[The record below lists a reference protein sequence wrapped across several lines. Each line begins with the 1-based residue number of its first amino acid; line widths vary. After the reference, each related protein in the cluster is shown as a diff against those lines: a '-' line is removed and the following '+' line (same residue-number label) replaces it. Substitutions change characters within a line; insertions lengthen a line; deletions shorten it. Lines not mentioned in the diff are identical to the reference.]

1 MNLFRQE
8 VIKHQSD
15 KLFGEVILIRPLSFA
30 FLTALLVVFVAVVL
44 VFLLYGKYGRK
55 ETVGGFLLPDK
66 GLVNVYAPYL
76 GITQEVFIKEGQT
89 VKQGQILYRVS
100 TDFKMSNNSSN
111 NEKMLEH
118 IEKQKAN
125 LVKKIELEKIRFT
138 DEEQSLKE
146 QLKYL
151 DAEIAQIKLQLKT
164 AQLELNL
171 SEKLWNDYKDFR
183 KKDLVLESE
192 LTQKH
197 YNYLA
202 KLSTLQNIRQ
212 NLINKTANLE
222 TIKLNLSQLPNNQ
235 AISLQELRNQQLAI
249 EEKITNI
256 KSEKSYDIVSPL
268 DAKVSVL
275 MAKLGQKID
284 LNAPLLTLLPENSIL
299 EAELFLPS
307 RSIGFAE
314 IGQEVLMRYDAFPY
328 QRYGLAKGTIK
339 EISQTVINPQDI
351 HISIGLNEPVY
362 RVKVDLAKQFI
373 FANGKPIFLQP
384 GMKLSADI
392 LLENRSLFEWLL
404 EPIYSL
410 KGSI

>member
-1 MNLFRQE
+1 
-8 VIKHQSD
+8 
-15 KLFGEVILIRPLSFA
+15 
-30 FLTALLVVFVAVVL
+30 
-44 VFLLYGKYGRK
+44 
-55 ETVGGFLLPDK
+55 
-66 GLVNVYAPYL
+66 
-76 GITQEVFIKEGQT
+76 
-89 VKQGQILYRVS
+89 
-100 TDFKMSNNSSN
+100 
-111 NEKMLEH
+111 
-118 IEKQKAN
+118 
-125 LVKKIELEKIRFT
+125 
-138 DEEQSLKE
+138 
-146 QLKYL
+146 
-151 DAEIAQIKLQLKT
+151 
-164 AQLELNL
+164 
-171 SEKLWNDYKDFR
+171 
-183 KKDLVLESE
+183 
-192 LTQKH
+192 
-197 YNYLA
+197 
-202 KLSTLQNIRQ
+202 
-212 NLINKTANLE
+212 
-222 TIKLNLSQLPNNQ
+222 
-235 AISLQELRNQQLAI
+235 
-249 EEKITNI
+249 
-256 KSEKSYDIVSPL
+256 
-268 DAKVSVL
+268 